1 MKPSEGLCVCVFSFG
16 KEMEAPLK
24 YKNVIVFD
32 GSSAH
37 NWPVLFLELGLPDLP
52 DGYRMRI
59 VQTSFMD
66 SEITVYG
73 DASGAQLS
81 CRPVH
86 DTLGIGK
93 NREVTVTV
101 QPHFVLLR
109 NQPRG
114 PTPSSDKR
122 NVLYGL
128 MSANVP
134 SINSLMSEYC
144 NLERPLMLG
153 VLREIRDR
161 VGQERF
167 PLNEVTYHS
176 SAACMVISP
185 AMPAVLKLS
194 HAHAGMG

>member
-1 MKPSEGLCVCVFSFG
+1 ME
-16 KEMEAPLK
+16 KEVK

-32 GSSAH
+32 GAMGH
-37 NWPVLFLELGLPDLP
+37 DWPALFADLALPDLP
-52 DGYRMRI
+52 DGSRMRI
-59 VQTSFMD
+59 VQTSFFD
-66 SEITVYG
+66 SEVTVFG
-73 DASGAQLS
+73 DAAGAQLA
-81 CRPVH
+81 CKPVR
-86 DTLGIGK
+86 DTLGIGR
-93 NREVTVTV
+93 NREVVLTVR
-101 QPHFVLLR
+101 PDFVLLR

-128 MSANVP
+128 ICANVP
-134 SINSLMSEYC
+134 AINSLMSEYC

-161 VGQERF
+161 VGQDKF

-176 SAACMVISP
+176 SASSMIISP
-185 AMPAVLKLS
+185 SMPCVLKLS